1 MNNLGFM
8 KNERAWPD
16 SAVGSH
22 PGNSIHRARYCV
34 QSYRRTASR
43 RSFSVRLAILVAH
56 LARRPIL
63 RSWSVFSFPDACF
76 FLSPVPSISVSQLG
90 FPHRGDSDFSHFPW
104 IPVSC
109 LRPSIF
115 EGLISFLQ
123 LCFLLLRRFIFFCL
137 ASVFSSFI
145 FRIHLFR
152 IRLEICSGSLVPSVV
167 SNTFS
172 VLSRFSSGSNTFLC
186 PNCISI
192 DMCCHLD
199 THLVPI
205 YFLYEMYLKSNVQLA
220 RYVSGSNT
228 FFVCTKCI
236 SIFNCEVSYMV
247 EMYRFW

>member
-1 MNNLGFM
+1 M

-104 IPVSC
+104 IPISC

-123 LCFLLLRRFIFFCL
+123 LCFLLLRRFIFFFVSHQCFPL
-137 ASVFSSFI
+137 SFSAFICFVFGWRFVQVALFLVYYRTLSAFYLDSHRVPILFCVRIASQLICAVILILISFQFI
-145 FRIHLFR
+145 F
-152 IRLEICSGSLVPSVV
+152 
-167 SNTFS
+167 
-172 VLSRFSSGSNTFLC
+172 
-186 PNCISI
+186 
-192 DMCCHLD
+192 
-199 THLVPI
+199 
-205 YFLYEMYLKSNVQLA
+205 
-220 RYVSGSNT
+220 
-228 FFVCTKCI
+228 CTKCI
-236 SIFNCEVSYMV
+236 SNQMCS
-247 EMYRFW
+247 

>member
-1 MNNLGFM
+1 
-8 KNERAWPD
+8 
-16 SAVGSH
+16 
-22 PGNSIHRARYCV
+22 V
-34 QSYRRTASR
+34 QSYRRRASR
-43 RSFSVRLAILVAH
+43 RSFSVRLAIRVAH

-76 FLSPVPSISVSQLG
+76 FLSPVPSTSVSQLG

-172 VLSRFSSGSNTFLC
+172 VLSRFSSC
-186 PNCISI
+186 
-192 DMCCHLD
+192 
-199 THLVPI
+199 
-205 YFLYEMYLKSNVQLA
+205 
-220 RYVSGSNT
+220 SNT
-228 FFVCTKCI
+228 FFVRIASQLICAVILILISFQFIFCTKCI
-236 SIFNCEVSYMV
+236 SNQMCS
-247 EMYRFW
+247 